1 MMEKQQVLMKSMYAK
16 SKSLSIP
23 YENLLAGCAQE
34 LVIEQLFLDK
44 EKVNFALANDSYL
57 GMSYYQKGLAKKISL
72 RYFEKEESSN
82 SIMDVLGATFH
93 ETKIELI
100 SEQLIDKNGELRVV
114 VKVPIERLIIEIELE
129 LKPALLG
136 KSYGSRE
143 SIQSILGNNRKLAY
157 FRYAREGE
165 IAEKID
171 QCLYYMELIPDM
183 ESYSELFYLL
193 EKDVLQGRKVRDC
206 LHKINTKGIYDRER
220 RQEYL
225 SYSNNKELE
234 ERWMSYSKRMKMTEL
249 TWKAVIEKCNRFI
262 QPIVKS
268 LEEDELF
275 FGDWMPELE
284 RFM

>member
-1 MMEKQQVLMKSMYAK
+1 MEKQQVLMNSMYAK

-23 YENLLAGCAQE
+23 YENLLAGCALE

-44 EKVNFALANDSYL
+44 EKVNFALADDSYL

-72 RYFEKEESSN
+72 RYFEKEGSSN
-82 SIMDVLGATFH
+82 SIIDVLRTIFY
-93 ETKIELI
+93 ETKMELI
-100 SEQLIDKNGELRVV
+100 SEQLTDKKDEFGVV
-114 VKVPIERLIIEIELE
+114 VKVSIERLIIEIELE

-136 KSYGSRE
+136 KSYASRE
-143 SIQSILGNNRKLAY
+143 STQSILGNNRKLTY
-157 FRYAREGE
+157 FRYSREGE
-165 IAEKID
+165 IAEKIV
-171 QCLYYMELIPDM
+171 QCLYYMELIPDI

-193 EKDVLQGRKVRDC
+193 ENYVLQGRKVRDC
-206 LHKINTKGIYDRER
+206 LHKINTKGIYVTER
-220 RQEYL
+220 REAFL
-225 SYSNNKELE
+225 SYNQNKELE
-234 ERWMSYSKRMKMTEL
+234 ERWINYAKRMKMTEL